1 MNIGTKKSSHLVRS
15 SNAERTCTPTSSGW
29 TSIVIAEILMFRRM
43 SGVTFCLVKRGL
55 DDRTFEQ
62 GLSEWRRRHP
72 VEVTEDAD
80 ASHPSVDAS
89 GEEAE

>member
-1 MNIGTKKSSHLVRS
+1 
-15 SNAERTCTPTSSGW
+15 
-29 TSIVIAEILMFRRM
+29 MFRLI

-62 GLSEWRRRHP
+62 GLNEWRRRHP

-80 ASHPSVDAS
+80 ASRTSIDRS
-89 GEEAE
+89 EEGAE